1 MAYTAK
7 WIIKNKEHPV
17 IWLSEETFWSFVE
30 NDDEVVMEH
39 MKLNKKYV
47 LDRGAFLAR
56 DGLTFLHWVKF
67 KDEES
72 YKEWEEERKKLPQ
85 IDKQLEYTRVDEV
98 DTEKYIHYRDGKL
111 ITI

>member
-7 WIIKNKEHPV
+7 WIIKNKEHNL

-30 NDDEVVMEH
+30 NDDEVVLKH
-39 MKLNKKYV
+39 SKLNKEYV

-56 DGLTFLHWVKF
+56 DGLTLLHWKKF

-72 YKEWEEERKKLPQ
+72 FKEWEEKKNKLPKL
-85 IDKQLEYTRVDEV
+85 DKQLEYTKVDES
-98 DTEKYIHYRDGKL
+98 DPEKYIHYRDGKL